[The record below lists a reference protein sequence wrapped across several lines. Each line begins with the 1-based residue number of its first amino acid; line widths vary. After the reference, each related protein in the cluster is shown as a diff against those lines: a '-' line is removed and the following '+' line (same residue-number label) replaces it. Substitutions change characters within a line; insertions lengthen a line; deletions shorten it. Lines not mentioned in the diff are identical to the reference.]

1 MTQFIICSCPFH
13 GLYVSV
19 WFVPLSLTILT
30 SWHTTHH
37 SSYSTLPTHM
47 NFIVI
52 PPACLTSFCRMFTHT
67 VSRFPMSYSFTS
79 TVFLHKCLLLSDVFL
94 ITLLKGMTSS
104 SLLLMLFSLFFF
116 PTWHLSPP
124 SNACIWVQCMH
135 THKIFFIFSHY
146 SLECK
151 LH

>member
-116 PTWHLSPP
+116 LHGTYHLHLMHAYEC
-124 SNACIWVQCMH
+124 NACTH
-135 THKIFFIFSHY
+135 TKFSLFLVTIH
-146 SLECK
+146 
-151 LH
+151 